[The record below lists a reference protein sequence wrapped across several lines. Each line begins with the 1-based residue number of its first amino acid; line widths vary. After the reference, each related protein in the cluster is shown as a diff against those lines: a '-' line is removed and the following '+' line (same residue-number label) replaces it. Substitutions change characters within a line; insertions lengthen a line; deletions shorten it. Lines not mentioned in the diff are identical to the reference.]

1 MIESVKPALVP
12 HRERA
17 ATTRRRWRHRK
28 ASPLA
33 VVVALA
39 LLVYY
44 AIIFII
50 PFGVGIWLSFQNWDF
65 IVDPKFVGWRN
76 YERALDSPYFWQS
89 VRTTLIFS
97 VAEITIAL
105 LVTLTLAF
113 VLSRLRSVPQRVFL
127 GLFYLPVITPSV
139 VTVLL
144 WRWLYL
150 PNNGGFN
157 AAVEWLHLP
166 QQPFLSSNSQALWA
180 IVAMVVWA
188 NFGTGTV
195 LYLAGINEI
204 PDHLLEAAT
213 LDGATV
219 RQQFMHIIL
228 PLLRPIIFF
237 NVVVSIIATVQM
249 FEQFYLMSG
258 PGFSTRT
265 VALYTYE
272 LGFQSVDLGYGAAV
286 SMLMFIGLLAV
297 TIIQFWRFR
306 SANASA

>member
-1 MIESVKPALVP
+1 MSEPQAIPFASAAVP
-12 HRERA
+12 RQA
-17 ATTRRRWRHRK
+17 RRFRWRV
-28 ASPLA
+28 SPLA
-33 VVVALA
+33 IIFS
-39 LLVYY
+39 LLLIVFY
-44 AIIFII
+44 AITFLI

-65 IVDPKFVGWRN
+65 IVDPKYVGWRN
-76 YERALDSPYFWQS
+76 YSRALHDPYFWDAVKLS
-89 VRTTLIFS
+89 IIFS
-97 VAEITIAL
+97 VGEIAIAL
-105 LVTLTLAF
+105 VLTLILAF
-113 VLSRLRSVPQRVFL
+113 ILSRLSSVPQRLFL

-150 PNNGGFN
+150 PTNGGFN
-157 AAVEWLHLP
+157 AALERIGLP
-166 QQPFLSSNSQALWA
+166 TQSFLNDSQQALWC

-188 NFGTGTV
+188 NFGVGTV

-204 PDHLLEAAT
+204 PDSVIEAAT
-213 LDGATV
+213 LDGANPF
-219 RQQFMHIIL
+219 QQFYGIIL

-258 PGFSTRT
+258 PGYSTRT
-265 VALYTYE
+265 LALYTYE

-286 SMLMFIGLLAV
+286 SMLMFLGLLVV

-306 SANASA
+306 ATAD

>member
-1 MIESVKPALVP
+1 MSEPQALPITLANSRNWPGKRYLRQV
-12 HRERA
+12 
-17 ATTRRRWRHRK
+17 
-28 ASPLA
+28 SPLA
-33 VVVALA
+33 VVFALV
-39 LLVYY
+39 LIVFY
-44 AIIFII
+44 AITFLS

-65 IVDPKFVGWRN
+65 IVDPKYVGLRN
-76 YERALDSPYFWQS
+76 YERALNDPYFWDAVKKS
-89 VRTTLIFS
+89 VIF
-97 VAEITIAL
+97 ALGEITIAL
-105 LVTLTLAF
+105 VITLILAF
-113 VLSRLRSVPQRVFL
+113 FLSRLKSVPQRLVL

-157 AAVEWLHLP
+157 AALERIGLP
-166 QQPFLSSNSQALWA
+166 TQSFLNDSQQALWC
-180 IVAMVVWA
+180 IIAMVVWA
-188 NFGTGTV
+188 NFGVGTV

-204 PDHLLEAAT
+204 PESIIEAAT
-213 LDGATV
+213 LDGANAF
-219 RQQFMHIIL
+219 QQFYGIIL

-258 PGFSTRT
+258 PGYSTRT
-265 VALYTYE
+265 LALYTYE

-286 SMLMFIGLLAV
+286 SMLMFIGLLGV

-306 SANASA
+306 SGAE